1 MMIGRLEAARDTQ
14 QQPVESGSISG
25 APKRAR
31 LYVFYQPITV
41 CVLEASPSGVN
52 AGADHK
58 ESVPIGKAVGE
69 FVSDLIGGLGTRRDY
84 HPGSSFTAHRAALG
98 RNSSARRH
106 LDCRGGQ
113 FCPTT

>member
-69 FVSDLIGGLGTRRDY
+69 FVSDLIGGLVRLDNPGAVELKSSVPEPRD
-84 HPGSSFTAHRAALG
+84 AL
-98 RNSSARRH
+98 
-106 LDCRGGQ
+106 
-113 FCPTT
+113 

>member
-14 QQPVESGSISG
+14 QQLVESGSISG

-58 ESVPIGKAVGE
+58 ESVPIGQAVGE
-69 FVSDLIGGLGTRRDY
+69 FVSDLIGGLVRLDNPGAVELKSSVPEPRD
-84 HPGSSFTAHRAALG
+84 AL
-98 RNSSARRH
+98 
-106 LDCRGGQ
+106 
-113 FCPTT
+113 

>member
-41 CVLEASPSGVN
+41 CVLKASPSGVD

-58 ESVPIGKAVGE
+58 ESVPIGQAVGE
-69 FVSDLIGGLGTRRDY
+69 FIPDLIGGLVRLDNPGAVELKSSLPEPRD
-84 HPGSSFTAHRAALG
+84 AL
-98 RNSSARRH
+98 
-106 LDCRGGQ
+106 
-113 FCPTT
+113 